1 MTPIICIVGRTGSG
15 KTRLIELLIG
25 ELKARGYSVG
35 TVKHHKHNDFEID
48 LEGKD
53 TWKHAK
59 AGSDT
64 VVISS
69 PTKLALIKK
78 MTYEA
83 PLDEIRSS
91 YLADRDIV
99 LAEGFTLSDKPRII
113 VAENEEDIEIF
124 SKGREVLAVVSNSLP
139 NCYDFAS
146 IGQLAD
152 RIEKY
157 KFGKRNI

>member
-1 MTPIICIVGRTGSG
+1 MPPIICIVGKTGSG

-48 LEGKD
+48 FEGKD

-64 VVISS
+64 VIISS
-69 PTKLALIKK
+69 PTKLAVIKK
-78 MTYEA
+78 MNHEA
-83 PLDEIRSS
+83 SLDEIQSS
-91 YLADRDIV
+91 YLADKDIV

-113 VAENEEDIEIF
+113 VAEDEEDIEIF
-124 SKGREVLAVVSNSLP
+124 SRGQEVVAVISNNLP
-139 NCYDFAS
+139 NSYDFGS

-157 KFGKRNI
+157 INNFKN